1 MQTILGAGGVIGIEL
16 AKLLPEYTDRVRL
29 VRRNP
34 TEPGAGEE
42 TFGAD
47 LTQQRETFE
56 AVRGSEVVYLTA
68 GLPYKTSVWKD
79 QWPKIM
85 ENVIDACSETGARL
99 VFFDNVYMYGL
110 VEGWMTEETPHNPC
124 SRKGEVR
131 ARIAERLMDEVKR
144 GSLEALIA
152 RSADFY
158 GPGAVNTPFHDMVF
172 GKLKAGKKALWLCNA
187 ELRHSITFTPDAAK
201 AVAVLGNTPEAYGEV
216 WHLPTDKNAMT
227 GREMIGRIADFYR
240 TEPQFSVL
248 GKGMV
253 TLGGLFDSRVM
264 ESREMLYQY
273 EHEYLFDST
282 KFQDRFFN
290 PTAYAEG
297 IPLTAETI

>member
-1 MQTILGAGGVIGIEL
+1 MQTILGAGGVIGVEL
-16 AKLLPEYTDRVRL
+16 ARLLPEYTDRVRL

-34 TEPGAGEE
+34 TEPGPGEE
-42 TFGAD
+42 SLVAD
-47 LTQQRETFE
+47 LTKQKEMFE

-68 GLPYKTSVWKD
+68 GLVYKSVVWND

-85 ENVIDACSETGARL
+85 ENVIDACSESGARL

-110 VEGWMTEETPHNPC
+110 VDGWMTEETPHNPC

-131 ARIAERLMDEVKR
+131 ARISERLMDEVKK
-144 GSLEALIA
+144 GSLQALIA

-172 GKLKAGKKALWLCNA
+172 GKLKEGKKALWLCNA
-187 ELRHSITFTPDAAK
+187 ELRHSMTFTPDAAR
-201 AVAVLGNTPEAYGEV
+201 AVALLGNTPEAYGEV

-227 GREMIGRIADFYR
+227 GREMIGRIADYYG
-240 TEPQFSVL
+240 TEPRFSIL

-253 TLGGLFDSRVM
+253 TMAGLFDARVM
-264 ESREMLYQY
+264 ETREMLYQY
-273 EHEYLFDST
+273 DHEYLFDST

-290 PTAYAEG
+290 PTAYVEG
-297 IPLTAETI
+297 IPQTAETI

>member
-34 TEPGAGEE
+34 GEPGPGQEAVA
-42 TFGAD
+42 AD

-68 GLPYKTSVWKD
+68 GLVYKASVWKE

-85 ENVIDACSETGARL
+85 ENVIDACAETGARL

-131 ARIAERLMDEVKR
+131 ARIAERLMDEVKQ

-158 GPGAVNTPFHDMVF
+158 GPGAYNTPFHDMVF
-172 GKLKAGKKALWLCNA
+172 GKLKAGKKALWLCDA

-201 AVAVLGNTPEAYGEV
+201 AVALLGNTPEAYGEV

-227 GREMIGRIADFYR
+227 GREMIGRIADHYG
-240 TEPQFSVL
+240 TEPSYSIL

-253 TLGGLFDSRVM
+253 TLAGLFDSRVM

-273 EHEYLFDST
+273 DHEYLFDST

-290 PTAYAEG
+290 PTSYAEG
-297 IPLTAETI
+297 IPLTAHTI